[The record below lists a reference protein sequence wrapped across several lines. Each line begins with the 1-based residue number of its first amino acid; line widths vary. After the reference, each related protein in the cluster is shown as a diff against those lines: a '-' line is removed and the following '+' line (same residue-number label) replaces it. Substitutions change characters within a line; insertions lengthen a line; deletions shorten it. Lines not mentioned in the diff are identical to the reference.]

1 MSLKEILQE
10 RFLEEIQ
17 INMDGREGSE
27 EALDDIDGG
36 KMADEEINDRELEK
50 EDIEVNNRMSN
61 LTSERI
67 TNSSKGERIV
77 IQNPVDSISIQINSK
92 FKNNQE
98 DELNNLQHISKKI
111 IVKQKSKNTK
121 IKSKLNQIPI
131 KKSKHEISNFIL
143 NNY

>member
-27 EALDDIDGG
+27 EDLDDIDRG
-36 KMADEEINDRELEK
+36 KMADEEINDREMEK

-111 IVKQKSKNTK
+111 IDKQKSKKTK

-131 KKSKHEISNFIL
+131 KKSKQEISNFIL